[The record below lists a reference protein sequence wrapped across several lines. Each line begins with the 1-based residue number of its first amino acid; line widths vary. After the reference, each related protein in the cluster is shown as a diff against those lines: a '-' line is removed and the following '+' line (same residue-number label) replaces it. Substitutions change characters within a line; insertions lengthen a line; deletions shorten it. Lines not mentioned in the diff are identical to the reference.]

1 MPDDLKPKERMSK
14 NWPLQVRVKA
24 NMLCIDVDNSDI
36 VGNITVGQYVFRQF
50 LTQVVQAGR
59 SFVFFCRTSREKL
72 DLLRA
77 LSDGYLDMADDYNTC
92 DACDYVD
99 HDAFDGDDG
108 VGDEMIDVYRSCYL
122 DDEKQCL
129 IRSIK
134 TCEECAIHQVVVM
147 PDFMIMMRILSS
159 VS

>member
-1 MPDDLKPKERMSK
+1 MPMLTIMTLLETSP
-14 NWPLQVRVKA
+14 PV
-24 NMLCIDVDNSDI
+24 NMFS
-36 VGNITVGQYVFRQF
+36 GSFYS
-50 LTQVVQAGR
+50 QVVQAGR

-77 LSDGYLDMADDYNTC
+77 LSDGYVDMADDYNAF
-92 DACDYVD
+92 DGGGYVD

-134 TCEECAIHQVVVM
+134 TCEECAIHQVVM
-147 PDFMIMMRILSS
+147 PDFMIMMTILSS